1 MQKKLSQ
8 ARRTQNYVRYSA
20 IMKIRHLHH
29 FTLPESITE
38 RIQWGLDR
46 EQFNLEQ
53 KHSLSEAI
61 LDLSRQYLDRTI
73 DPQLWTNRRHRAAY
87 WAYFL
92 PLNFLRLT
100 AVLEEGLRLN
110 FFKNIKE
117 VVDFGS
123 GPGTGL
129 LAWDLLQVPV
139 PLDSYKSI
147 DSAREP
153 LEIMKAMIDKFPVTM
168 QTEIHQSRTL
178 PRAPHSQSLA
188 LLSYSLNEGH
198 SIPENLDSY
207 SHVLIL
213 EPSSR
218 AQGRQLMV
226 WRNELLDKG
235 YHIWAP
241 CTHQMACPLLEM
253 SKSDWCHDRILLRRP
268 DWLIHLEDLLPL
280 DNRSL
285 TFSYL
290 MASRIAPPEWSVA
303 RIIGDT
309 LEEKG
314 KTKQALC
321 RSPKREFLSWLKKE
335 GRAPLIPRG
344 SRVELPTDLTIK
356 ANELRSKSEIKIHS
370 THGKI

>member
-1 MQKKLSQ
+1 MQEKLSQ
-8 ARRTQNYVRYSA
+8 ARRTRNYVQYSA

-29 FTLPESITE
+29 FCLPETITE
-38 RIQWGLDR
+38 RIQWGLAR

-53 KHSLSEAI
+53 KQSLSEAI
-61 LDLSRQYLDRTI
+61 LDLSSQYLDRTI
-73 DPQLWTNRRHRAAY
+73 DAKLWTNRRHRAAY

-129 LAWDLLQVPV
+129 LAWDHLQI
-139 PLDSYKSI
+139 PLPIQCFRSI

-153 LEIMKAMIDKFPVTM
+153 LDIIRAMVERFPMAMK
-168 QTEIHQSRTL
+168 TEIHQSRTL
-178 PRAPHSQSLA
+178 PRSPQSESLA
-188 LLSYSLNEGH
+188 LLSYSLNEGL
-198 SIPENLDSY
+198 SIPESLDSY

-218 AQGRQLMV
+218 TQGRQLMA
-226 WRNELLDKG
+226 WRKELLEKG
-235 YHIWAP
+235 YYIWAP

-268 DWLIHLEDLLPL
+268 DWLIRLEDLLPL

-290 MASRIAPPEWSVA
+290 MASRIAPPEFSGA

-314 KTKQALC
+314 KTRQALC
-321 RSPKREFLSWLKKE
+321 RGPKREFLSWLKKE

-344 SRVELPTDLTIK
+344 SRIELPTELTIK
-356 ANELRSKSEIKIHS
+356 ANELRPESEIIIHS